1 MQLVKLT
8 LLLAVAQALKHA
20 PALDQECPDDWSYFQ
35 GICYYYSH
43 GHVVQW
49 VEVASECTSLH
60 PSAQPVSI
68 HDSATDDF
76 LTGLAFRRRHIW
88 IGLFRDQVSPN
99 DFYWLDGSDVDYT
112 AWYSGYPLDGYNC
125 AYLDSYSGERG
136 RWISGLCT
144 TEEQP
149 YFCQVNSSRVTNN

>member
-49 VEVASECTSLH
+49 AEVASECLSLH
-60 PSAQPVSI
+60 PAAQPVSI

-76 LTGLAFRRRHIW
+76 LTGLAGRNHGTW
-88 IGLFRDQVSPN
+88 IGLFRDHLYPN

-112 AWYSGYPLDGYNC
+112 VWGTGFPYDGYNC
-125 AYLDSYSGERG
+125 AFLESYSAVHGQ
-136 RWISGLCT
+136 WVSMPCT
-144 TEEQP
+144 NTTLT
-149 YFCQVNSSRVTNN
+149 YFCHVNASSVANN